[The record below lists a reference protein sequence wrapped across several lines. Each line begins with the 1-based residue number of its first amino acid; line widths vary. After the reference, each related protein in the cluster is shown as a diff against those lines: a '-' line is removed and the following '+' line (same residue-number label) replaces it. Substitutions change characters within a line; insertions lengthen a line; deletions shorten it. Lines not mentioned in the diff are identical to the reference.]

1 MELRRR
7 MGQTARKVKRPVQA
21 GCVRVPVIMQME
33 ALECGAA
40 CLAMVLA
47 YYGKWVPLEQ
57 VRADCGV
64 SRDGSNAR
72 NMVRAARS
80 YGLIAKGCRFEPDTL
95 RRQGSFPCIIHWNFN
110 HFVVLDGFKGD
121 KALLNDPAKGSY
133 AVSMETFD
141 QSFTGICLLFE
152 PGADFQPGGKPK
164 SVFAF
169 ARKRLDGAG
178 AAVAFMLLTTF
189 ITSLI
194 WIIYSVFSHI
204 FLDRLLTGENVG
216 WLGGFIL
223 ALVLFGAVRLVVEW
237 IRAVYSLRI
246 NGKLAIVG
254 STSFMWKV
262 LHLPMAFFSQRMA
275 GDIQQRQN
283 ANAAIAGSM
292 VKVLA
297 PLAIDAALMLFYLIV
312 MFRYSV
318 LLTLMGVASIV
329 INLSLSRLIAKK
341 RVNITRVQQRDEGK
355 LAGATVAGIE
365 MIETIKSSGAENGF
379 FERWAGYQA
388 SVNTQKVRYEKLS
401 QYLGALP
408 SLVSSVTNSAVM
420 MAGVWLTI
428 NGEFTAGMILAFQ
441 GFLTE
446 FGEPAMTLVSAGQ
459 TIQEMRTDMERVE
472 DVMQYP
478 EDAVYGPETQLRDD
492 VEYDKLSGSVVMRG
506 VTFGYS
512 RLAEPLI
519 EDFDL
524 TLKPGSRVALVGAS
538 GCGKSTIAK
547 LIAGLYQPWSGEIL
561 FDGKPI
567 NEIDRSVFTGSLA
580 VVDQDIILFED
591 TIANNIK
598 MWDSSIEDFE
608 MILAARD
615 ASLHED
621 IMQRE
626 GGYNCR
632 LAEGGKDLSGGQRQ
646 RLEIARVLAQ
656 DPTIIILDEA
666 TSALDA
672 RTEYEVVRSI
682 NERGITCIV
691 VAHRLSTIRDCD
703 EIIVLDHGK
712 VTERGT
718 HEELYALGGAY
729 TRLISNEQG

>member
-1 MELRRR
+1 

-95 RRQGSFPCIIHWNFN
+95 RRQGSFPCITHWNFN

-194 WIIYSVFSHI
+194 GIIYSVFSHI

-216 WLGGFIL
+216 WLGGFTL
-223 ALVLFGAVRLVVEW
+223 ALVLFGAVRLAVEW

-297 PLAIDAALMLFYLIV
+297 PLAIDAALMLFYLVV

-608 MILAARD
+608 MILVARD

-729 TRLISNEQG
+729 TRLISNE

>member
-1 MELRRR
+1 

-80 YGLIAKGCRFEPDTL
+80 YGLIAKGCRYEPDTL
-95 RRQGSFPCIIHWNFN
+95 RRQGSFPCIIHWNFS

-194 WIIYSVFSHI
+194 GIIYSVFSHI
-204 FLDRLLTGENVG
+204 FLNRLLTGENVG
-216 WLGGFIL
+216 WLGGFTL
-223 ALVLFGAVRLVVEW
+223 ALVLFGAVRLAVEW

-297 PLAIDAALMLFYLIV
+297 PLAIDAALMLFYLVV

-408 SLVSSVTNSAVM
+408 SLVSSVTNSAAM

-729 TRLISNEQG
+729 TRLISNE